1 MSAAAM
7 IDERVTI
14 SEQTAREAH
23 GTSVPRD
30 ASLVLKSADGKVHEL
45 PPSVERALM
54 ATLRAM
60 AEGKSPHIGTLP
72 EQLTS
77 TVAADLLGV
86 SRPTL
91 MKWVKDGEIEPF
103 KVGSH
108 NRFHRDEVLA
118 LKAKRKAKREE
129 AFDKLRALEDEQ
141 DHLIDD

>member
-14 SEQTAREAH
+14 SEETARDAH
-23 GTSVPRD
+23 DTPVPRD
-30 ASLVLKSADGKVHEL
+30 ASLVLKSADGSEQEL
-45 PPSVERALM
+45 PPNVEQTLM

-60 AEGKSPHIGTLP
+60 AEGKSARIGTLP

-91 MKWVKDGEIEPF
+91 MKWVRDGDIEPF

-108 NRFHRDEVLA
+108 NRFNRDEVLA
-118 LKAKRKAKREE
+118 LKTKRKAQREE

-141 DHLIDD
+141 DQLIDD